1 MAAAHFYGDPTAQL
15 LSIGVTGT
23 NGKTSVTWI
32 LSEALA
38 RLGSPSIHVGTL
50 GMRQVST
57 AGESAIGWRE
67 TPNTS
72 PDPILFQSFIAEG
85 LARGARAA
93 VSEVTSQGLLQGRTA
108 GVAWDAAVFT
118 NLTRDHLDLHGSMEV
133 YAEAKARLFFD
144 ELSASAKRRRIA
156 VVNCADP
163 FGAAIIER
171 LRRERTEIET
181 FAFSPHTQPEFRGTV
196 DAVLVRAEC
205 SLTGT
210 EIEFSLRGTTVR
222 LRSQLIGAFNVEN
235 LMAAATTLLGVG
247 YSAREVAEAIGD
259 VPQVPGRLELAK
271 AAAVS
276 VVVDYAHTPDALM
289 KAQRSL
295 REIGSGRLITVFG
308 CGGDRDRGKRP
319 LMGAAVA
326 ELSDVAVVT
335 SDNPRSEDP
344 QAILE
349 DVLPGISIDSGNDW
363 RCRRVYALPDRRAA
377 VREAILLAAPGDTV
391 LVAGKGH
398 EDYQEVKGIKH
409 PFSDI
414 DVCRELIDELLPHR
428 SPEGSA
434 SDAGI

>member
-171 LRRERTEIET
+171 LRRGTCIVQRIGP
-181 FAFSPHTQPEFRGTV
+181 FAGHRV
-196 DAVLVRAEC
+196 DADGAIGSVCAQDGPGLGRGGIDIAGCHLAVSSGDTGVVRAN
-205 SLTGT
+205 
-210 EIEFSLRGTTVR
+210 F
-222 LRSQLIGAFNVEN
+222 
-235 LMAAATTLLGVG
+235 
-247 YSAREVAEAIGD
+247 GD
-259 VPQVPGRLELAK
+259 
-271 AAAVS
+271 
-276 VVVDYAHTPDALM
+276 
-289 KAQRSL
+289 
-295 REIGSGRLITVFG
+295 
-308 CGGDRDRGKRP
+308 
-319 LMGAAVA
+319 
-326 ELSDVAVVT
+326 
-335 SDNPRSEDP
+335 
-344 QAILE
+344 
-349 DVLPGISIDSGNDW
+349 
-363 RCRRVYALPDRRAA
+363 
-377 VREAILLAAPGDTV
+377 
-391 LVAGKGH
+391 
-398 EDYQEVKGIKH
+398 
-409 PFSDI
+409 
-414 DVCRELIDELLPHR
+414 
-428 SPEGSA
+428 
-434 SDAGI
+434 